1 MNFKKKLSVID
12 CTLRDGGYYNN
23 WKFNLRDTQKYIN
36 NCFKSRINYVELGF
50 LYPLKKPKLGPNA
63 YCRETYLKKLKI
75 PKKLNLC
82 FMINASDFY
91 KNELSIKNELS
102 EYMLNKF
109 SLVRIAVN
117 FKEIKIAKKLAKIL
131 KSKKLKIALNLM
143 QSHEKNSFKIKKV
156 INEIKSWKLIDC
168 VYFADSIGSMD
179 PEYVKYFCKI
189 LKKYWSKDYGFHAH
203 NNKSYALINALS
215 AINSGAKFIDST
227 VLGMGRGA
235 GNVCTENLLEELKKL
250 NYNYDPKPIAKN
262 LNYFENLKKKYNWGP
277 NIFYHYAANN
287 NIHPTY
293 VQKILMS
300 KKFRSD
306 HILNLLYKL
315 KLKDKK
321 TFKSDIL
328 KKLIH

>member
-1 MNFKKKLSVID
+1 
-12 CTLRDGGYYNN
+12 
-23 WKFNLRDTQKYIN
+23 
-36 NCFKSRINYVELGF
+36 
-50 LYPLKKPKLGPNA
+50 
-63 YCRETYLKKLKI
+63 
-75 PKKLNLC
+75 
-82 FMINASDFY
+82 MINASDFY

-235 GNVCTENLLEELKKL
+235 GNVCTENLLEELKEL